1 MQLHFRNFQTQKYA
15 AEVNTKKWRRK
26 REREENNNICFRES
40 VASGKL
46 WFANMWCTLSDT
58 QTHILQP
65 KLRTFIYFTTG
76 GGAAAAEHTNDGEL
90 KSPLS
95 FSPVRRIYY
104 SFTAALWIQINQTK
118 STLVLFFFFHS
129 LLSHRNWIGL
139 PSNTM
144 AANVVLSGDHEA
156 HSCRLSVRVVTNCT
170 TNTIS

>member
-15 AEVNTKKWRRK
+15 AEVNTKNWRRK

-118 STLVLFFFFHS
+118 STLVLFFFFS
-129 LLSHRNWIGL
+129 LPPLSQKLNRSTVEHYGGKCGL
-139 PSNTM
+139 ERWPWGTQ
-144 AANVVLSGDHEA
+144 LSSLCSRRH
-156 HSCRLSVRVVTNCT
+156 
-170 TNTIS
+170 